1 MRAML
6 IGSVLALA
14 AASFP
19 ALGAAAQSPPWGN
32 PAIQPGRAPVVDP
45 TQIPEAKGWSSEVV
59 LSGLEH
65 PWAMAWLPNGAML
78 ITERPGRLRI
88 VENGKLRAKPLGG
101 VPAVLA
107 LRQGG
112 LLDVSPAPDFAKS
125 RQIYLCYAAGTAEA
139 NSTRVA
145 VGELS
150 REGGM
155 LTRVREIFRAG
166 PDKPQ
171 GFHFGCRFQW
181 LPDGT
186 FLLGLGDGGR
196 TRDQAQNMDSHL
208 GKVVR
213 LTRDGKAPSDNPFHS
228 RADALPEIWSIGH
241 RNIQG
246 MTRDPVSGRLY
257 ATEHG
262 AQGGDE
268 LNLLRAGADYGWVRH
283 TYAVEYGQERKPIS
297 TTQAAPG
304 IDEPMLVFTPSIG
317 PSGLAF
323 YSGDKFPAWQG
334 DLFAGGLITGARTN
348 PGSVFR
354 IDLDADG
361 KMRGQEKLTMPGRV
375 RDVRAGPDGFLY
387 VLTDEANGQLIRIK
401 PAG

>member
-1 MRAML
+1 MRLWLLATAA
-6 IGSVLALA
+6 VLTALS
-14 AASFP
+14 AS
-19 ALGAAAQSPPWGN
+19 AQTPPPWGN
-32 PAIQPGRAPVVDP
+32 PAIQACKAPVVDP
-45 TQIPEAKGWSSEVV
+45 IAIPEAKGWRAEVV
-59 LSGLEH
+59 VDKLEH
-65 PWAMAWLPNGAML
+65 PWALTWLPNGDML
-78 ITERPGRLRI
+78 ITERPGRLRL
-88 VENGKLRAKPLGG
+88 VSNGKLRAKPIGG
-101 VPAVLA
+101 VPEVLA

-139 NSTRVA
+139 NATRIA

-150 REGGM
+150 REGGT
-155 LTRVREIFRAG
+155 LTRVREIFRVR
-166 PDKPQ
+166 PDKAQ

-196 TRDQAQNMDSHL
+196 TRDRAGDMAAHL
-208 GKVVR
+208 GKVIR
-213 LTRDGKAPSDNPFHS
+213 LNRDGKPPADNPFHS
-228 RADALPEIWSIGH
+228 RADSLPEIWSFGH

-246 MTRDPVSGRLY
+246 LTRDPASGRLY

-268 LNLLRAGADYGWVRH
+268 LNLLRAGADYGWPRV
-283 TYAVEYGQERKPIS
+283 TYAVEYGQEKKPI
-297 TTQAAPG
+297 TTAQAAAG
-304 IDEPMLVFTPSIG
+304 IDEPLLVLTPSIG

-323 YSGDKFPAWQG
+323 YSGAQFPAWQG

-354 IDLDADG
+354 IDLDAEG
-361 KMRGQEKLTMPGRV
+361 KVRGQEKLTMPGRV

-387 VLTDEANGQLIRIK
+387 VLTDEANGQLLRIR

>member
-1 MRAML
+1 MRL
-6 IGSVLALA
+6 WLLATA
-14 AASFP
+14 ALVT
-19 ALGAAAQSPPWGN
+19 ALSAAAQTAPAAPPWGN
-32 PAIQPGRAPVVDP
+32 PAIQAGTAPVVDP
-45 TQIPEAKGWSSEVV
+45 IAIPEAKGWRAEVV
-59 LSGLEH
+59 VDKLEH
-65 PWAMAWLPNGAML
+65 PWALAWLPNGAML
-78 ITERPGRLRI
+78 ITERPGRLR
-88 VENGKLRAKPLGG
+88 VVVNGKLRAKPIGG
-101 VPAVLA
+101 VPEVLA

-125 RQIYLCYAAGTAEA
+125 RQIYLCYSAGTAEA
-139 NSTRVA
+139 NATRIA

-155 LTRVREIFRAG
+155 LTRVREIFRVS
-166 PDKPQ
+166 PDKAQ

-196 TRDQAQNMDSHL
+196 TRDRAGDMDAHL
-208 GKVVR
+208 GKVIR
-213 LTRDGKAPSDNPFHS
+213 LNRDGKPPADNPFHS
-228 RADALPEIWSIGH
+228 RADSLPEIWSYGH

-246 MTRDPVSGRLY
+246 LTRDPAGGRLY

-268 LNLLRAGADYGWVRH
+268 LNLLRAGADYGWPRV
-283 TYAVEYGQERKPIS
+283 TYAVEYGQEKKPI
-297 TTQAAPG
+297 TTAQAAAG
-304 IDEPMLVFTPSIG
+304 IDEPLLVFTPSIG

-323 YSGDKFPAWQG
+323 YNGDKFPAWRG
-334 DLFAGGLITGARTN
+334 NLFAGGLITGARTN

-354 IDLDADG
+354 VDLDADG

-387 VLTDEANGQLIRIK
+387 VLTDEANGQLLRIR
-401 PAG
+401 PAK